1 MLADS
6 VDPDQIAL
14 EHSDQGL
21 HCLPVILLNVNNTLI
36 QKRKINV
43 QVFPSIMGNIKT
55 TLSRCLLSG
64 KMHAFF
70 FFCTRLIQDT
80 CTLHQRKYQYVGQI
94 TIKGLNIGAD
104 RSDRDQTAP
113 NYEQSD
119 QGLHCFA
126 IPPASFT
133 GICIHCNKKE
143 R

>member
-21 HCLPVILLNVNNTLI
+21 HCLPVILLNVNNTLV
-36 QKRKINV
+36 QKRKVNV
-43 QVFPSIMGNIKT
+43 QVFPSIKGNLKT
-55 TLSRCLLSG
+55 TLSRCLLSE
-64 KMHAFF
+64 KCMLFF
-70 FFCTRLIQDT
+70 MYQVDSGH
-80 CTLHQRKYQYVGQI
+80 LHFTSKKIPVCGTDYHKSSEYWGRQ
-94 TIKGLNIGAD
+94 
-104 RSDRDQTAP
+104 DQTAP

-126 IPPASFT
+126 IPPASFA
-133 GICIHCNKKE
+133 GICIHCSKKE